1 MELQPNLPIAVLLLI
16 GMALV
21 RKGKPLPTTRPRP
34 RCPA

>member
-16 GMALV
+16 GMALL
-21 RKGKPLPTTRPRP
+21 RQGNPLPTMLPRP